1 MTGERFEEK
10 FSEVAALVRSKLDS
24 ASGCH
29 DYDHTRRVLANAVRL
44 AEQLPEADLR
54 IVRLAALLHDARRA
68 AQR

>member
-44 AEQLPEADLR
+44 AEQLP
-54 IVRLAALLHDARRA
+54 
-68 AQR
+68 